1 MARSALA
8 VAGTGSRGMGARTA
22 GPRPVSN
29 IQALTSAP
37 SGSLGSY
44 HIELEEGQRLYLY
57 WEP

>member
-1 MARSALA
+1 
-8 VAGTGSRGMGARTA
+8 MGARTA

-29 IQALTSAP
+29 IRALTSAP